1 MQNQD
6 NLATVSSFHT
16 LWRLSLYFSF
26 LSCPLICCLVFTQ
39 LNQSVSMSF
48 DLSRDNAQGRNS
60 LKVISLF
67 SIHSFILSSIHPSS
81 LPPFL
86 PSFLPPSLP
95 SIHLSFL
102 PSFHPSTHPSN
113 HWFTNC
119 WRSIY
124 VLCCVFC
131 SRGYLFSWWPL
142 YSELST
148 CFIEY
153 KFFC

>member
-26 LSCPLICCLVFTQ
+26 LSRPLICCLVFTQ

-60 LKVISLF
+60 LKAISLF

-81 LPPFL
+81 LPPSL
-86 PSFLPPSLP
+86 PFFLPPSLP
-95 SIHLSFL
+95 SIHPSFLLSFL
-102 PSFHPSTHPSN
+102 PSIHTSIQSLIYKLLKVNLCFMLCVLFQGLFIQLMAPLLRALNLFH
-113 HWFTNC
+113 
-119 WRSIY
+119 RI
-124 VLCCVFC
+124 
-131 SRGYLFSWWPL
+131 
-142 YSELST
+142 
-148 CFIEY
+148 
-153 KFFC
+153 